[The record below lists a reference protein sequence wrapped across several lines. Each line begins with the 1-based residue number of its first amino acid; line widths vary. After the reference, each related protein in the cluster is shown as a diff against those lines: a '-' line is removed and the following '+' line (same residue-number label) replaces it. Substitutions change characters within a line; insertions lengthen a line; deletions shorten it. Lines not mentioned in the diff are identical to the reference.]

1 MSSKNTLQ
9 VSLDLVLGNA
19 SSTIKNVQG
28 LLDSLNIS
36 KLDGQFNKNFSSN
49 MSKQLTTLQTE
60 SEKLKTSLETSLN
73 GKVDEKGISSSITK
87 MISLYGQLE
96 NEVAKIASLPQV
108 DMEKLIK
115 LNPSLAGE
123 ITNIEAKVK
132 ELQSTIRQQSK
143 AGLTTALQE
152 LSQAGQSFAKG
163 SSPDKHIKELNVELQ
178 NGKISIV
185 QYAQSLQE
193 LQAKYA
199 VYIETS
205 KKAAQNAGTEW
216 DKSGNIRK
224 NAQAFE
230 TLVAAAEKAVK
241 PIEKIQGELNSL
253 EADKAKKLG
262 QAYEEISNKAQG
274 VEQGVK
280 EASQSVK
287 EYGDNATSAAHAQNE
302 FISELD
308 EVKSRVKYFFSL
320 TNSIQL
326 FKNAIRDAFETVKEL
341 DAAMTE
347 TAVVTDFSVGDMWA
361 ALPQYT
367 KLAESLGATTLGAY
381 ETMTLY
387 YQQGLKTNEAM
398 QLGTETM
405 KMARIAGMDY
415 ATTTNLM
422 TSALRG
428 FNMEL
433 NTASAQRVNDVYS
446 ELAAITASDTEGI
459 ATAMSKTASIANSAN
474 MELETTSAFL
484 SQIIETTQE
493 APETAGTALKTI
505 IARFSEV
512 KKLYN
517 QGSFTGVDGEGEAI
531 EVNKVAAALKTA
543 GINMN
548 KFFSG
553 SVGLDDIFLELA
565 EKWDSLDI
573 TQQRYIA
580 TQAAGSRQQ
589 SRFIAMMSDYDR
601 TMELVNAAYNSGGA
615 SAEQFA
621 KTQDSLQSK
630 LNKLSDEWERFTMG
644 LANSTVIKGAV
655 DLLTDLLST
664 INNLTECF
672 DDGKGITNGILKFTA
687 ALGAIKLG
695 KTLLNGGLTGVI
707 GNLSKSFDKM
717 DTSGIAKAGDKAGLT
732 FGGSFATSIGRSLEN
747 NPFFGKNSKLGQ
759 TGEKLNGWYVEQI
772 KKFNIGNTL
781 KETLGTGS
789 EKDISTLNPYD
800 LSSTLENTYRNATL
814 KKGSVTKA
822 LTGNLKKQ
830 LAPQIQK
837 GLQDLNSDIFEN
849 VKIPYSDELGNKIG
863 DGLAKGISN
872 GKITEGI
879 DNAMMEVQSHI
890 EQSLTQ
896 MGAGG
901 EGVSQIA
908 QEATQQIFS
917 GIQVN
922 GEEVANTVGPALTD
936 RFDMIAGG
944 LSNIGA
950 LSTTAAIGLGLVAN
964 KMRECGNEEGAETL
978 EQMSS
983 VLMMVGVGAQFAGQ
997 CMQIFAAGGMA
1008 ALGSMLPVLLAIA
1021 AVIGVIALAIKMVEI
1036 ANYDSLEDKINQ
1048 LKEATLSASEAAE
1061 EAKTAYEDL
1070 GEASSSYK
1078 KLKREL
1084 DGLTKG
1090 TIAYSDKL
1098 LEANTAASELIK
1110 NHDLSF
1116 EVDENGL
1123 IIIDEN
1129 ELEAQMKKSLKNS
1142 TKALNISL
1150 GLEQNEKV
1158 AEEQMDRREK
1168 DEDINKD
1175 IRPTNDR
1182 YSLTPQKFNDYV
1194 EHKITATRQHDEY
1207 TAAADTIEDTNQYQ
1221 KFISALVEKDLID
1234 QYGVVGDAMDE
1245 ITQLAKDFYGEDI
1258 AATISVIVGENADKM
1273 YNYFKNSANIIGV
1286 DVAEMEL
1293 RSEAKEKASLAISDS
1308 ETIAKDGTKEGV
1320 VAALS
1325 ANTKFYSQVK
1335 QQAEEQANDI
1345 ADDSE
1350 RLAERYAALYDNLEA
1365 SGKKIYNKETGE
1377 EVKVSEDVMKNVINE
1392 NILQESIKKAGEEI
1406 SSIIKQINERQSK
1419 KSGVD
1424 DTISALAEGD
1434 TSIETKFLEKIIAGE
1449 DSSDLVANALGISSS
1464 QFDQMAKAQN
1474 LTSQELRDT
1483 YVQQAKAISDAQ
1495 ATMVDN
1501 LFYQMN
1507 GIFSTDFGDSWAKID
1522 ADFNEKKQKFTDSLN
1537 SLSMSQKTFFSDAAF
1552 SIRKSFGT
1560 DTSANF
1566 LDSTIGSEV
1575 FQKMEETD
1583 RKVYAE
1589 KIQKAFE
1596 DIDFSNPISA
1606 LTQLNDAER
1615 NAVNTL
1621 ESLGVDFNNLEG
1633 ARQLNAIGEAAKT
1646 VYENIQEMRQ
1656 SFSGADAFKSLYNS
1670 DEWKDIQ
1677 KEIDEV
1683 LEKKTSGNKQ
1693 LNGSDVKALANDFS
1707 SLAAVMEE
1715 GKMSATGMAEIIN
1728 SLGANGSLTLQ
1739 DLDANL
1745 WELISTSHQLENA
1758 IDEALDFTANFD
1770 PGKDEGQVDDW
1781 YKSTLDTVNELWN
1794 NGEYGN
1800 TQLYNYLNS
1809 MFSDFAENVTKEGL
1823 KEAERKAL
1831 DKLNAYQYESFQ
1843 TSWLDIARDST
1854 GDYSSK
1860 MAEKGWKVTA
1870 NSDDSID
1877 LVSTG
1882 KKNTTNDLIDSIQY
1896 SYGVTEDMAKMM
1908 VTSLKNSD
1916 AEFAQMME
1924 KNDFVAGIDKYV
1936 NNLRQT
1942 IKGQEESI
1950 VFSDLQV
1957 EKIAATTG
1965 QQPIEVWKELAK
1977 SVNVSTE
1984 GLKTEDEIKKK
1995 LSETTGIYVTNL
2007 KTAADRQKELN
2018 KLFGSNNTGTEEG
2031 GEASG
2036 FKKGDNWL
2044 SSFANGNTI
2053 DIGRIKTSLSKM
2065 GLNED
2070 QIYETIQEGLEHF
2083 NNGGDYN
2090 WEISGEELDF
2100 DKLKEDVKSTVQEGL
2115 DNLDNTKL
2123 TNTITNGVVQGF
2135 LEAQEIIN
2143 SKING
2148 QDWTTE
2154 DYQHY
2159 TKLKGQGANITPS
2172 DYAALA
2178 GEYKNKF
2185 GDDFVNA
2192 KIVVDDK
2199 GVVRVEQS
2207 LEKIKQNIATLGNED
2222 IQVNVE
2228 KKSLTELN
2236 KLSTT
2241 VVTLGNKNVEVYVE
2255 EEDGSVTKLYNS
2267 VGELVGILDE
2277 TGKSYEVKISDDGKS
2292 RELYDSTG
2300 KYLGVLELT
2309 NGTWTSHVNNTLTQ
2323 SDQNKV
2329 QRYLD
2334 SLGTIPSEITTTIK
2348 TVYVETS
2355 MRNAELSG
2363 YANRSATI
2371 RYNSQEYQQE
2381 KKKHPNGV
2389 WRFTQGTEYGVWM
2402 YASGTTRSGVPK
2414 TQNALVGEEG
2424 PELVETND
2432 GKAHLVGVHG
2442 PEISKLKKGD
2452 IVHNASDTE
2461 HILKGKPTKP
2471 LKAYKNGTPN
2481 GRTTFSAYSGYSKP
2495 NKKYGNSSGSSSSGS
2510 SGSSGNSSTSS
2521 SDSPYQKAK
2530 EAYDK
2535 QLSND
2540 VISIDWYINRLKNM
2554 KNWVS
2559 MTKDEQLELNKAIR
2573 DAQYDKAASMLDRG
2587 AVTYLDYDKQLR
2599 AIYNSYP
2606 KKNVEGAY
2614 KIQQELRDLW
2624 KEYADTSY
2632 DLGTYSPEYYLQ
2644 VLQKF
2649 QKSYKQ
2655 GSKVWRDYQSTI
2667 ISVKNELLDL
2677 KFNSGEIGMWQYI
2690 EDLKKLQ
2697 KQYAAT
2703 SKQARELS
2711 KTIREQKIAYAEA
2724 SQKHGLWS
2732 VDYEIIYLK
2741 QNLADMKKGSEEY
2754 RDALDQIRE
2763 LQLSNAQN
2771 KYDRGQWSYE
2781 RYMQFLKDYQ
2791 AENQFEPSTEQYQEI
2806 MSKQT
2811 ELEIEHINELL
2822 DKYNQLNNQ
2831 LGDIDTGRERAQ
2843 EIININNE
2851 LADTHDRLVD
2861 IKYALD
2867 NQVLTE
2873 AQRKAFEEE
2882 YNELLVRQVQ
2892 LLDEAKSKQEEYTDI
2907 MKEGLE
2913 AQKNLMSDGWGTDDP
2928 RKAAQLGL
2936 MSVQYA
2942 ENDRYLAQQQK
2953 KTAMNNMLS
2962 TMVEPQVTLTQKYVS
2977 EVNSKKANGEYAD
2990 DLAYANALSEAMA
3003 KAMMDAPT
3011 NILPYA
3017 RVDETSGM
3025 VTINQSALDTL
3036 KVTNPEEYRKVS
3048 EVITI
3053 MQGYSEDWMEGNIA
3067 EVEATE
3073 LLEELTDN
3081 QKYIDLINR
3090 VADDLKQIDQNAID
3104 ELEDQKDS
3112 IDDIAEKLSS
3122 IIEKVREAVDKIR
3135 QERDNENTR
3144 QDLADKQQKLAYLRQ
3159 DSTGNALEIKQLEKE
3174 LADDSQSY
3182 TDTLIDQKI
3191 NELEE
3196 QNEETQDELQELIDL
3211 KKEEMERKEKEGTYY
3226 EQAQKVVDE
3235 FIANDL
3241 DDVAANTKDIR
3252 DTYLGQIIKEGEKLD
3267 TSMSKPEQ
3275 EKTWTEVKKEAEDAG
3290 VSKELHDTAEKANL
3304 TKETASEVAKSFG
3317 ETTKDIAQATGK
3329 IASAFVP
3336 ALDYA
3341 INGIADAIKKDKEN
3355 KSYTDD
3361 ALKGQETTKPSG
3373 AASSSG
3379 DKKDNTTT
3387 TPAKPST
3394 PAPTPTPS
3402 KPATSTTT
3410 KPASTQGDG
3419 KIQKGDRVT
3428 FTEGKYYNDSY
3439 GTAPTGWWHR
3449 GEKNAVCVT
3458 LINTDKN
3465 ASHPYHISTGS
3476 KLGSGDL
3483 GWVKKSQLIGYK
3495 TGGMVDFTGPA
3506 WLDGT
3511 RSRPESVLSAADT
3524 QNLLNLTDVL
3534 GNLRKNTAKGTTQTN
3549 ISNDINI
3556 EVKVDRVDSDIDINK
3571 LADTIGDKVKKSI
3584 YKDTKGFQNTRL
3596 THR

>member
-49 MSKQLTTLQTE
+49 MSKQLTALQTE

-96 NEVAKIASLPQV
+96 NEVTKIASLPQV

-132 ELQSTIRQQSK
+132 ELQNSIKQQSK

-152 LSQAGQSFAKG
+152 LSQAGQSFTKG
-163 SSPDKHIKELNVELQ
+163 SSPDKHVKELSQQLQ
-178 NGKISIV
+178 SGQINIT

-199 VYIETS
+199 AYIETS

-230 TLVAAAEKAVK
+230 TLATAVQK
-241 PIEKIQGELNSL
+241 SVEPIERVQQEVNSL
-253 EADKAKKLG
+253 ESDKARKLG
-262 QAYEEISNKAQG
+262 QAYEEVSTKAQNA
-274 VEQGVK
+274 EQGVK

-287 EYGDNATSAAHAQNE
+287 EYGTNATSAAHAQNE

-347 TAVVTDFSVGDMWA
+347 TAVVTDFSVGDMWD

-415 ATTTNLM
+415 ATATNLM

-433 NTASAQRVNDVYS
+433 NTTSAQKVNDVYS

-474 MELETTSAFL
+474 MELETTSALL

-493 APETAGTALKTI
+493 APETAGTAMKTI

-517 QGSFTGVDGEGEAI
+517 QGSFTGVDGDGEAI

-655 DLLTDLLST
+655 DLLTNLLST

-672 DDGKGITNGILKFTA
+672 DGGKGIISGILKFTA

-707 GNLSKSFDKM
+707 GSLSNSFNKM
-717 DTSGIAKAGDKAGLT
+717 DTSGIANAGDRAGMT
-732 FGGSFATSIGRSLEN
+732 FGRSFTTSISRSLET
-747 NPFFGKNSKLGQ
+747 NPIFGKNSKLGRM
-759 TGEKLNGWYVEQI
+759 GDSVNDWYGKQV
-772 KKFNIGNTL
+772 KKFNIGHTL
-781 KETLGTGS
+781 KEELGVGDQ
-789 EKDISTLNPYD
+789 KDISALNPYD

-837 GLQDLNSDIFEN
+837 GLQELNSGIFEN
-849 VKIPYSDELGNKIG
+849 VKVPYSDELGNKIG

-872 GKITEGI
+872 GKVTEGI

-896 MGAGG
+896 MGAG

-950 LSTTAAIGLGLVAN
+950 ISTTAAIGLGLVAN
-964 KMRECGNEEGAETL
+964 KMRECGNEDGAESL

-1021 AVIGVIALAIKMVEI
+1021 AVIGVIALTIKMVEI
-1036 ANYDSLEDKINQ
+1036 DNYDPLEDKINQ

-1078 KLKREL
+1078 NLKREL

-1098 LEANTAASELIK
+1098 LEANMAASELIK

-1116 EVDENGL
+1116 NVDENGL
-1123 IIIDEN
+1123 IVIDEN
-1129 ELEAQMKKSLKNS
+1129 ELETQMKKSLKNS

-1168 DEDINKD
+1168 NEDINKG
-1175 IRPTNDR
+1175 IRPANDG
-1182 YSLTPQKFNDYV
+1182 YSLTLQKFNDYV
-1194 EHKITATRQHDEY
+1194 EHKITATRQYDEY
-1207 TAAADTIEDTNQYQ
+1207 TAAADTIEDANQYQ

-1234 QYGVVGDAMDE
+1234 QYGIVGDAMEE

-1258 AATISVIVGENADKM
+1258 AATISIIVSENADKM

-1308 ETIAKDGTKEGV
+1308 EIITKDGTKEGV
-1320 VAALS
+1320 AAALS

-1335 QQAEEQANDI
+1335 QQAEEQANNV

-1365 SGKKIYNKETGE
+1365 AGEKIYDKETGK
-1377 EVKVSEDVMKNVINE
+1377 EVEVSEDVMKNVINE
-1392 NILQESIKKAGEEI
+1392 NILQEAIKKAGEEI
-1406 SSIIKQINERQSK
+1406 SSIVKQINERQSK
-1419 KSGVD
+1419 NSGVD

-1434 TSIETKFLEKIIAGE
+1434 TSVETKFLEKIIAGE
-1449 DSSDLVANALGISSS
+1449 GSSDLVANALGISSS

-1507 GIFSTDFGDSWAKID
+1507 GIFSTDFGDSWAKIE
-1522 ADFNEKKQKFTDSLN
+1522 ANFNEKKQNFTDSLN

-1583 RKVYAE
+1583 RKAYAE
-1589 KIQKAFE
+1589 KIQQAFE

-1606 LTQLNDAER
+1606 LTQLNDAEL
-1615 NAVNTL
+1615 NAANTL
-1621 ESLGVDFNNLEG
+1621 QSLGVDLDNLDG
-1633 ARQLNAIGEAAKT
+1633 TGSLNATGEAAKA
-1646 VYENIQEMRQ
+1646 VYQNVQEMRQ
-1656 SFSGADAFKSLYNS
+1656 SFSGADAFKALYSSN
-1670 DEWKDIQ
+1670 EWKDVQ
-1677 KEIDEV
+1677 KEIDKT
-1683 LEKKTSGNKQ
+1683 LDKKTLGNKT
-1693 LNGSDVKALANDFS
+1693 LNGSDVKALANEFS
-1707 SLAAVMEE
+1707 SLATVMEE
-1715 GKMSATGMAEIIN
+1715 GKMSATGMAEVIN

-1745 WELISTSHQLENA
+1745 WDLISTSHQLESA
-1758 IDEALDFTANFD
+1758 IDDALDFTANFD
-1770 PGKDEGQVDDW
+1770 PGIDEGEVDDW

-1831 DKLNAYQYESFQ
+1831 DKLNAYQYKSFQ
-1843 TSWLDIARDST
+1843 TSWLDIARNST

-1882 KKNTTNDLIDSIQY
+1882 EKNTTNDLIDSIQY

-1924 KNDFVAGIDKYV
+1924 KNDFVAGIDKYI
-1936 NNLRQT
+1936 NNLKQT

-1965 QQPIEVWKELAK
+1965 QTSIEVWKEFAK
-1977 SVNVSTE
+1977 SVGVSTE
-1984 GLKTEDEIKKK
+1984 GLETEEAIKKK
-1995 LSETTGIYVTNL
+1995 LSETTDIYVANL

-2018 KLFGSNNTGTEEG
+2018 KLFGNGEDSATEEG
-2031 GEASG
+2031 GESSG

-2090 WEISGEELDF
+2090 WEINGKDLDF

-2115 DNLDNTKL
+2115 DNLDSTKL

-2135 LEAQEIIN
+2135 LEAQEVIN

-2148 QDWTTE
+2148 QDWTTK

-2159 TKLKGQGANITPS
+2159 TKLKNQGANITPS
-2172 DYAALA
+2172 DYASLA
-2178 GEYKNKF
+2178 SEYKNKF
-2185 GDDFVNA
+2185 GDNFVNA
-2192 KIVVDDK
+2192 KIVVDDN

-2207 LEKIKQNIATLGNED
+2207 LEKIKQNIATLGNES

-2241 VVTLGNKNVEVYVE
+2241 VVTLGNKDVEVYIE

-2323 SDQNKV
+2323 SDQNKI

-2355 MRNAELSG
+2355 MKNAELQG
-2363 YANRSATI
+2363 FTHRSDTVVWGSPECKKI
-2371 RYNSQEYQQE
+2371 E
-2381 KKKHPNGV
+2381 KEHPNAV
-2389 WRFTQGTEYGVWM
+2389 WRYTVGTTSGVWM
-2402 YASGTTRSGVPK
+2402 WASGTTRSGVPK

-2461 HILKGKPTKP
+2461 RILKGKPTKP

-2495 NKKYGNSSGSSSSGS
+2495 SKTYGNSSSSSSSSSSGNSGSSSSS
-2510 SGSSGNSSTSS
+2510 E
-2521 SDSPYQKAK
+2521 SPYQKWK
-2530 EAYDK
+2530 GVYDT

-2540 VISIDWYINRLKNM
+2540 VISIDWYINRLNNM
-2554 KNWVS
+2554 AKTIS
-2559 MTKDEQLELNKAIR
+2559 MTKEEQYELNKAIR
-2573 DAQYDKAASMLDRG
+2573 DARYDKASALADQG
-2587 AVTYLDYDKQLR
+2587 ALTYQQYANQLE
-2599 AIYNSYP
+2599 AIYSSYP
-2606 KKNVEGAY
+2606 KKGVEGA
-2614 KIQQELRDLW
+2614 KKLRQEIRDLW
-2624 KEYADTSY
+2624 KDYADSSY
-2632 DLGTYSPEYYLQ
+2632 DLGTFSPEWYLQ
-2644 VLQKF
+2644 VLQK
-2649 QKSYKQ
+2649 QQSWYTK
-2655 GSKVWRDYQSTI
+2655 GSKVWRDYEATI
-2667 ISVKNELLDL
+2667 ISVKNELLDM
-2677 KFNSGEIGMWQYI
+2677 KFNSGEIGMWSYI
-2690 EDLKKLQ
+2690 ESLKELQ
-2697 KQYAAT
+2697 KQYTAT

-2732 VDYEIIYLK
+2732 IDYEITYLK
-2741 QNLADMKKGSEEY
+2741 ENLADMKEGTEEY

-2763 LQLSNAQN
+2763 LQLSNAEN
-2771 KYDRGQWSYE
+2771 KYNRGQWSYE

-2791 AENQFEPSTEQYQEI
+2791 AENQFPTTTEQYQEI

-2892 LLDEAKSKQEEYTDI
+2892 LLDKAKSKQEEYTDI

-2913 AQKNLMSDGWGTDDP
+2913 AQKKLMSDGWGTDDP

-2953 KTAMNNMLS
+2953 KTAMNNMQAALI
-2962 TMVEPQVTLTQKYVS
+2962 EPQVTLTQKYVS
-2977 EVNSKKANGEYAD
+2977 EVNAKKANGEYVD
-2990 DLAYANALSEAMA
+2990 DLAYTNALAEAMA
-3003 KAMMDAPT
+3003 KGLMNAPT
-3011 NILPYA
+3011 NVLPYA

-3025 VTINQSALDTL
+3025 VTINQTALDTL

-3104 ELEDQKDS
+3104 ELEDQKDAL
-3112 IDDIAEKLSS
+3112 DDITDSVAS
-3122 IIEKVREAVDKIR
+3122 IIEKVREAIDKIR

-3144 QDLADKQQKLAYLRQ
+3144 QDLMDKQQKLAYLRQ

-3211 KKEEMERKEKEGTYY
+3211 KKEEMKRKEKEGTYY

-3329 IASAFVP
+3329 IASAFAP

-3361 ALKGQETTKPSG
+3361 ALKGQETAKPSG

-3387 TPAKPST
+3387 TPAT

-3410 KPASTQGDG
+3410 TPASTQGDG
-3419 KIQKGDRVT
+3419 KIQKGDNVT
-3428 FTEGKYYNDSY
+3428 FVKGKYFNDSY
-3439 GTAPTGWWHR
+3439 GTAPTGYWHL
-3449 GEKNAVCVT
+3449 GEKNAVYVT

-3465 ASHPYHISTGS
+3465 ASHPYHISTGK
-3476 KLGSGDL
+3476 KLGIGDL
-3483 GWVKKSQLIGYK
+3483 GWVKKDQLQGYK

-3511 RSRPESVLSAADT
+3511 RSKPESVLSAADT

-3556 EVKVDRVDSDIDINK
+3556 EIKVDRVDSDIDINK